1 MDWLELLAAQG
12 ILSRA
17 CLNLEA
23 SVLVLHSTQS
33 LESQRLTSGPYFIEG
48 LPVLLPLEPHIGIFL
63 FLLLLLLSRFSRVRL
78 FATLCT
84 VAHQVLRPW
93 DSPGKSTGVGC
104 HFLLQG
110 IFPTQG
116 SNPGLLHCRQTL

>member
-78 FATLCT
+78 CAT
-84 VAHQVLRPW
+84 P
-93 DSPGKSTGVGC
+93 
-104 HFLLQG
+104 
-110 IFPTQG
+110 
-116 SNPGLLHCRQTL
+116 